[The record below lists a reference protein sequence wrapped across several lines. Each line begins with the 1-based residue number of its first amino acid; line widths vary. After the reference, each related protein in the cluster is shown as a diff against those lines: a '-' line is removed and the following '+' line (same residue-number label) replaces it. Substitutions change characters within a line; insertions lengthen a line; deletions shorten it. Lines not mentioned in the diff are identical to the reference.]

1 VLICVFSRQTQIY
14 IDTDADITTDAET
27 TIDTDTRLVRGKT
40 HIRTCDVAFNYFH
53 KLSIIA

>member
-14 IDTDADITTDAET
+14 IDTDTDITTDADT

-40 HIRTCDVAFNYFH
+40 HIRTCDVAEE
-53 KLSIIA
+53 